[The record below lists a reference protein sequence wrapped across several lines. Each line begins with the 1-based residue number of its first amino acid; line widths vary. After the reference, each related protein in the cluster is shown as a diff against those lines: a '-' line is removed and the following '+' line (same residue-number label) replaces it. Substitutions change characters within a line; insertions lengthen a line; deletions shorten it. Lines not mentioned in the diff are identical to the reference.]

1 MAKAKDKAREALSY
15 ISAIQSILEKYP
27 DLEHLDAELANQAN
41 NGIEF
46 LINILKELGQYDRMV
61 QWLANYIVYL
71 VPALEVAVKGILL
84 ANLKIACSVD
94 PRIPRY
100 MRKRSK
106 DVPKIDDD
114 DVESRGVLL
123 NVQSFDYTSILETSP
138 FSHEGRYNYF
148 GVLEA
153 QEEKI
158 YDPEKK
164 KKPITTYKF
173 VPTTSLYGLAR
184 AEDFNAFLWFVI
196 NKGKLSQPKGFE
208 TVDEF
213 KSVFGVSTS
222 ELNLLKE
229 NKFLPDTV
237 SVTGSSSSLLQGV
250 TIFQRSN
257 NPELSSDVLALCID
271 CERNDDGFITSSTV
285 VPVSDTRNSEN
296 WYVNRSNYFNA
307 NLTEKKKKPRDYT
320 KEMAICNLE
329 YIEQE
334 DDYYFKYSS
343 ITGQKLEPF
352 EGAASYYVNFT
363 ILPKPLIL
371 MPKRTIKFILFNEN
385 GEMDKNGKY
394 SINTDRFYV
403 TPFPIPTGKVREVC
417 TAIINKTGLD
427 ELLEGYIGMETSE
440 KLVYPV
446 INRKDGE
453 FVAYL
458 LFDKSDLKYTLEPAI
473 EGEEGIEMLCLR
485 EVYRGL
491 TVYEFN
497 YDFVMGMRLY
507 DSKVITAQLISAVLG
522 MDFGLNFYKDT
533 TQLEVQAE
541 ITEIMHEIMYTEDK
555 EVSDCYYSFS
565 NSKYD
570 RMRTDAEL
578 KRAAL
583 YPINFNPATA
593 KQIDAQTITRILD
606 EFDQVETLNEQVDV
620 ITRAVNQVCVSV
632 QEASGDK
639 VETDGLRVNVVC
651 SLIQSLMTILMNA
664 IISPKVA
671 MLIQVNEELMGSH
684 KDNLNA
690 LKSFNLKEFL
700 KKMRNFFVKI
710 AREIMNALIA
720 ALWDLVKSI
729 LLQLLEQVGI
739 YLLREMLSVY
749 KELLSNMIKQC
760 GGLANISLNN
770 GQLLETPIADATY
783 ADTATDGDKYK
794 TSDDVPVT
802 GQC

>member
-1 MAKAKDKAREALSY
+1 MAKKSDKAREALSY

-27 DLEHLDAELANQAN
+27 DLEHLDTELANQAN

-106 DVPKIDDD
+106 DVPKIDED
-114 DVESRGVLL
+114 DVQSRGVLL
-123 NVQSFDYTSILETSP
+123 NVKSFDYTSILETSP
-138 FSHEGRYNYF
+138 FSYEGRYNYF

-184 AEDFNAFLWFVI
+184 ADDFNAFLWFVI
-196 NKGKLSQPKGFE
+196 NKGKLAQPKGFGNITALNE
-208 TVDEF
+208 T
-213 KSVFGVSTS
+213 FGINAGDF
-222 ELNLLKE
+222 NLLKE
-229 NKFLPDTV
+229 NKFPAITV
-237 SVTGSSSSLLQGV
+237 SETGSSSSLLQGV
-250 TIFQRSN
+250 TIFQKTDN
-257 NPELSSDVLALCID
+257 YNSDVLSLCID
-271 CERNDDGFITSSTV
+271 CERNDKGFITSSTL

-334 DDYYFKYSS
+334 DDYYFTHSS

-352 EGAASYYVNFT
+352 GGAANYYINFT
-363 ILPKPLIL
+363 ILPKPLIVI
-371 MPKRTIKFILFNEN
+371 PGRTIKYVLFNEN
-385 GEMDKNGKY
+385 GEMDKDGKY
-394 SINTDRFYV
+394 SINTDRFNVNELHPVPYGQYLIY
-403 TPFPIPTGKVREVC
+403 PITERGSIE
-417 TAIINKTGLD
+417 
-427 ELLEGYIGMETSE
+427 
-440 KLVYPV
+440 PV
-446 INRKDGE
+446 ANLI
-453 FVAYL
+453 
-458 LFDKSDLKYTLEPAI
+458 FDKSGQKYVLEGVGSAK
-473 EGEEGIEMLCLR
+473 GEELMFLR

-541 ITEIMHEIMYTEDK
+541 VIEIMHEIMYSEDK

-565 NSKYD
+565 NRKYD
-570 RMRTDAEL
+570 EMRTDAEL

-593 KQIDAQTITRILD
+593 KQIDARSLTSILD

-620 ITRAVNQVCVSV
+620 ITRAVNQACVSV

-639 VETDGLRVNVVC
+639 VETDGLKVNVVC
-651 SLIQSLMTILMNA
+651 SLIQSLITILMNA

-671 MLIQVNEELMGSH
+671 MLIEVNEELIGSH
-684 KDNLNA
+684 KDNLNG
-690 LKSFNLKEFL
+690 LKSFNLKAFL
-700 KKMRNFFVKI
+700 KKIRNFIVKV
-710 AREIMNALIA
+710 AKEIMNAIIA

-739 YLLREMLSVY
+739 YLLREMLETY
-749 KELLSNMIKQC
+749 KKLLAKMIKEC
-760 GGLANISLNN
+760 GGIANISLNH

-783 ADTATDGDKYK
+783 ADTAGDEDKYK

>member
-1 MAKAKDKAREALSY
+1 MAKKNDKAREALSY

-27 DLEHLDAELANQAN
+27 DLERLDTELAHQAN

-61 QWLANYIVYL
+61 QWLANYIVYI

-106 DVPKIDDD
+106 DVQPDDD
-114 DVESRGVLL
+114 DVESRGILL
-123 NVQSFDYTSILETSP
+123 NVQSFDYTSILQTSP
-138 FSHEGRYNYF
+138 FSYEGRYNYF
-148 GVLEA
+148 GVLES

-158 YDPEKK
+158 FDPEKQ
-164 KKPITTYKF
+164 KKPITTYRF

-196 NKGKLSQPKGFE
+196 NKGKLSQPKGISATTDLE
-208 TVDEF
+208 NY
-213 KSVFGVSTS
+213 FGVQATN
-222 ELNLLKE
+222 LNLLKE
-229 NKFLPDTV
+229 NEFLPTET
-237 SVTGSSSSLLQGV
+237 SATGSTSSLLQGV
-250 TIFQRSN
+250 TIFQKSGN
-257 NPELSSDVLALCID
+257 YSSDVLSLCID
-271 CERNDDGFITSSTV
+271 CKRNDDGFITSSTV

-307 NLTEKKKKPRDYT
+307 NLTEKVKKPRDYT

-334 DDYYFKYSS
+334 DEYYFKYSS

-352 EGAASYYVNFT
+352 NGAANYYINFT
-363 ILPKPLIL
+363 ILPKPLML
-371 MPKRTIKFILFNEN
+371 TLGRTVKYILFDEN
-385 GEMDKNGKY
+385 GKMDKDGKY

-403 TPFPIPTGKVREVC
+403 TPLAIPISK
-417 TAIINKTGLD
+417 
-427 ELLEGYIGMETSE
+427 TSE
-440 KLVYPV
+440 VWSLVSQGGEVEALAESYDEDETRVYP
-446 INRKDGE
+446 IIDKNSGTR
-453 FVAYL
+453 VARIE
-458 LFDKSDLKYTLEPAI
+458 FDKSNLKYTLEP
-473 EGEEGIEMLCLR
+473 EEGFEPLMLLR

-522 MDFGLNFYKDT
+522 MDFGLNFHKDT

-541 ITEIMHEIMYTEDK
+541 VTEIMHEIMYTEDK

-565 NSKYD
+565 NRKYD
-570 RMRTDAEL
+570 QMRTDAEL

-593 KQIDAQTITRILD
+593 KQIDPKSLSRILD

-620 ITRAVNQVCVSV
+620 ITRAVNQACVSV
-632 QEASGDK
+632 QKGYEGK

-664 IISPKVA
+664 IISPKIV
-671 MLIQVNEELMGSH
+671 MLIEVNEELMGSH
-684 KDNLNA
+684 KDNLHA
-690 LKSFNLKEFL
+690 LKSFSLKEFL
-700 KKMRNFFVKI
+700 RRMRNFFVKV
-710 AREIMNALIA
+710 AREIMNAITA

-729 LLQLLEQVGI
+729 LLQLLEQVGA

-760 GGLANISLNN
+760 GGLASISLNN
-770 GQLLETPIADATY
+770 GRLLDTPIADATY
-783 ADTATDGDKYK
+783 ADTSGYDGEGKYN

>member
-1 MAKAKDKAREALSY
+1 MAKKNDKAREALSY

-27 DLEHLDAELANQAN
+27 DLERLDTELAHQAN

-61 QWLANYIVYL
+61 QWLANYIVYI

-106 DVPKIDDD
+106 DVQPIDG

-123 NVQSFDYTSILETSP
+123 NVQSFDYTSILQTSP
-138 FSHEGRYNYF
+138 FSYEGRYNYF
-148 GVLEA
+148 GVLES

-158 YDPEKK
+158 FDPEKQ
-164 KKPITTYKF
+164 KKPITTYRF

-196 NKGKLSQPKGFE
+196 NKGKLSQPKGISTAGE
-208 TVDEF
+208 LKTQ
-213 KSVFGVSTS
+213 FGVQAVD
-222 ELNLLKE
+222 LNLLKE
-229 NKFLPDTV
+229 NEFLPTET
-237 SVTGSSSSLLQGV
+237 SATGSTSSLLQGV
-250 TIFQRSN
+250 TIFQKSGDY
-257 NPELSSDVLALCID
+257 SSDVLSLCID
-271 CERNDDGFITSSTV
+271 CKRNDDGFITSSTV

-307 NLTEKKKKPRDYT
+307 NLTEKLKKPRDYT

-334 DDYYFKYSS
+334 DEYYFKYSS

-352 EGAASYYVNFT
+352 NGAANYYINFT
-363 ILPKPLIL
+363 ILPKPLML
-371 MPKRTIKFILFNEN
+371 TLGRTVKYILFDEN
-385 GEMDKNGKY
+385 GKMDKDGKY
-394 SINTDRFYV
+394 SINTDRFDV
-403 TPFPIPTGKVREVC
+403 VQPLLNE
-417 TAIINKTGLD
+417 D
-427 ELLEGYIGMETSE
+427 ETR
-440 KLVYPV
+440 VYP
-446 INRKDGE
+446 IIDKNGNE
-453 FVAYL
+453 LAYIE
-458 LFDKSDLKYTLEPAI
+458 FDKSNLKYTLTAP
-473 EGEEGIEMLCLR
+473 EELKGIELLLLR

-522 MDFGLNFYKDT
+522 MDFGLNFHKDT

-541 ITEIMHEIMYTEDK
+541 VTEIMHEIMHTEDK

-565 NSKYD
+565 NRKYD
-570 RMRTDAEL
+570 QMRTDAEL

-593 KQIDAQTITRILD
+593 KQIDPKSLSRILD

-620 ITRAVNQVCVSV
+620 ITRAVNQACVSV
-632 QEASGDK
+632 QEGYEGK

-664 IISPKVA
+664 IISPKIV
-671 MLIQVNEELMGSH
+671 MLIEVNEELMGSH
-684 KDNLNA
+684 KDNLHA
-690 LKSFNLKEFL
+690 LKSFSLKEFL
-700 KKMRNFFVKI
+700 RRMRNFFVKV
-710 AREIMNALIA
+710 AREIMNAITA

-729 LLQLLEQVGI
+729 LLQLLEQVGA

-760 GGLANISLNN
+760 GGLPSISLNN
-770 GQLLETPIADATY
+770 GRLLDTPIADATF
-783 ADTATDGDKYK
+783 ADTSGYDGEGKYK

>member
-1 MAKAKDKAREALSY
+1 MAKKSDKAREALSY

-27 DLEHLDAELANQAN
+27 DLEHLDTELANQAN

-114 DVESRGVLL
+114 DVQSRGVLL
-123 NVQSFDYTSILETSP
+123 NVKSFDHTSILETSP
-138 FSHEGRYNYF
+138 FSYEGRYNYF

-184 AEDFNAFLWFVI
+184 ADDFNAFLWFVI
-196 NKGKLSQPKGFE
+196 NKGKLAQPKGFGDI
-208 TVDEF
+208 TTLNQT
-213 KSVFGVSTS
+213 FGIKAGDF
-222 ELNLLKE
+222 NLLKE
-229 NKFLPDTV
+229 NKFPASAISET
-237 SVTGSSSSLLQGV
+237 SSSSSLLQGV
-250 TIFQRSN
+250 TIFQKTDN
-257 NPELSSDVLALCID
+257 YNSDVLSLCID
-271 CERNDDGFITSSTV
+271 CERNDNGFITSSTL

-334 DDYYFKYSS
+334 DDYYFTHSS

-352 EGAASYYVNFT
+352 GGAANYYINFT
-363 ILPKPLIL
+363 ILPKPLIVI
-371 MPKRTIKFILFNEN
+371 PGRTIKYVLFNEN
-385 GEMDKNGKY
+385 GEMDKDGKY
-394 SINTDRFYV
+394 SINTDRFNVDLVPVRDGQY
-403 TPFPIPTGKVREVC
+403 FRYPIIERSTNE
-417 TAIINKTGLD
+417 
-427 ELLEGYIGMETSE
+427 
-440 KLVYPV
+440 PV
-446 INRKDGE
+446 ADLI
-453 FVAYL
+453 
-458 LFDKSDLKYTLEPAI
+458 FDKSGQKYVLSAAT
-473 EGEEGIEMLCLR
+473 EGEELMFLR

-541 ITEIMHEIMYTEDK
+541 VIEIMHEIMYSEDK

-565 NSKYD
+565 NRKYD
-570 RMRTDAEL
+570 EMRTDAEL

-593 KQIDAQTITRILD
+593 KQIDARSLTSILD

-620 ITRAVNQVCVSV
+620 ITRAVNQACVSV

-639 VETDGLRVNVVC
+639 VETDGLKVNVVC

-671 MLIQVNEELMGSH
+671 MLIEVNEELIGSH
-684 KDNLNA
+684 KDNLNG
-690 LKSFNLKEFL
+690 LKSFNLKAFL
-700 KKMRNFFVKI
+700 KKIRNFIVKV
-710 AREIMNALIA
+710 AKEIMNALIA

-739 YLLREMLSVY
+739 YLLREMLETY
-749 KELLSNMIKQC
+749 KKLLAKMIKEC
-760 GGLANISLNN
+760 GGIANISLNH

-783 ADTATDGDKYK
+783 ADTAGDEDKYK

>member
-1 MAKAKDKAREALSY
+1 MAKKNDKAREALSY

-27 DLEHLDAELANQAN
+27 DLERLDSELVHQAN

-61 QWLANYIVYL
+61 QWLANYIVYI

-106 DVPKIDDD
+106 DIPPIDDD

-138 FSHEGRYNYF
+138 FSYEGRYNYF
-148 GVLEA
+148 GVLES
-153 QEEKI
+153 QKEKI
-158 YDPEKK
+158 FDPEKQ
-164 KKPITTYKF
+164 KKPITTYRF

-196 NKGKLSQPKGFE
+196 NKGKLSQPKGFSTAE
-208 TVDEF
+208 ELTNY
-213 KSVFGVSTS
+213 FGVQVGD
-222 ELNLLKE
+222 LNLLRE
-229 NKFLPDTV
+229 NRFLPSST
-237 SVTGSSSSLLQGV
+237 SATGSTSSLLQGV
-250 TIFQRSN
+250 TMFQKSGDY
-257 NPELSSDVLALCID
+257 SSDVLSLCID
-271 CERNDDGFITSSTV
+271 CGRNDNGFITYSTV

-334 DDYYFKYSS
+334 DDYYFKYSN

-352 EGAASYYVNFT
+352 GGAASYYINFT
-363 ILPKPLIL
+363 ILPKPLML
-371 MPKRTIKFILFNEN
+371 TPGRTVKYILFDEN
-385 GEMDKNGKY
+385 GKMDKDGKY

-403 TPFPIPTGKVREVC
+403 TPLAIPIS
-417 TAIINKTGLD
+417 KTGEVWSSVSQEGEVEAFAESSD
-427 ELLEGYIGMETSE
+427 EDETR
-440 KLVYPV
+440 VYP
-446 INRKDGE
+446 IIDKNSGIP
-453 FVAYL
+453 VACIE
-458 LFDKSDLKYTLEPAI
+458 FDKSGLKYTLVPLLEQ
-473 EGEEGIEMLCLR
+473 EGIELLPLR

-565 NSKYD
+565 NRKYD
-570 RMRTDAEL
+570 QMRTDAEL

-583 YPINFNPATA
+583 HPINFNPATA
-593 KQIDAQTITRILD
+593 KQIDSKSLSRILD

-620 ITRAVNQVCVSV
+620 ITRAVNQACVSV
-632 QEASGDK
+632 REGYGDK

-664 IISPKVA
+664 IISPKIV
-671 MLIQVNEELMGSH
+671 MLIEVNEELMGSH
-684 KDNLNA
+684 KDNLRA

-700 KKMRNFFVKI
+700 RRMRNFFVKV
-710 AREIMNALIA
+710 AREIMNAITS
-720 ALWDLVKSI
+720 ALWELVKSI
-729 LLQLLEQVGI
+729 LLQLLEQVGV

-760 GGLANISLNN
+760 GGLTSISLNN
-770 GQLLETPIADATY
+770 GRLLDTPIVDATY
-783 ADTATDGDKYK
+783 ADTAYSGEDKYK

>member
-1 MAKAKDKAREALSY
+1 MAKKSDKAREALSY

-27 DLEHLDAELANQAN
+27 DLEHLDTELANQAN

-106 DVPKIDDD
+106 DVPKIDDN
-114 DVESRGVLL
+114 DVQSRGVLL
-123 NVQSFDYTSILETSP
+123 NVKSFDYTSILETSP
-138 FSHEGRYNYF
+138 FSYEGRYNYF

-184 AEDFNAFLWFVI
+184 ADDFNAFLWFVI

-208 TVDEF
+208 NVDTLNET
-213 KSVFGVSTS
+213 FGINAGDF
-222 ELNLLKE
+222 NLLKE
-229 NKFLPDTV
+229 NKFPAITV
-237 SVTGSSSSLLQGV
+237 SETGSSSSLLQGV
-250 TIFQRSN
+250 TIFQKTDN
-257 NPELSSDVLALCID
+257 YNSDVLSLCID
-271 CERNDDGFITSSTV
+271 CERNDKGFITSSTL

-334 DDYYFKYSS
+334 DDYYFTHSS

-352 EGAASYYVNFT
+352 GGAANYYINFT
-363 ILPKPLIL
+363 ILPKPLIVI
-371 MPKRTIKFILFNEN
+371 PGRTIKYVLFNEN
-385 GEMDKNGKY
+385 GEMDKDGKY
-394 SINTDRFYV
+394 SINTDRF
-403 TPFPIPTGKVREVC
+403 KV
-417 TAIINKTGLD
+417 D
-427 ELLEGYIGMETSE
+427 ELLPMPVGQYFI
-440 KLVYPV
+440 YPIKERSTNEV
-446 INRKDGE
+446 
-453 FVAYL
+453 VANL
-458 LFDKSDLKYTLEPAI
+458 IFDKSGQKYVLEAVGSA
-473 EGEEGIEMLCLR
+473 EGEELMFLR

-541 ITEIMHEIMYTEDK
+541 VIEIMHEIMYSEDK

-565 NSKYD
+565 NRKYD
-570 RMRTDAEL
+570 EMRTDAEL

-593 KQIDAQTITRILD
+593 KQIDARSLTSILD

-620 ITRAVNQVCVSV
+620 ITRAVNQACVSV

-639 VETDGLRVNVVC
+639 VETDGLKVNVVC

-671 MLIQVNEELMGSH
+671 MLIEVNEELIGSH
-684 KDNLNA
+684 KDNLNG
-690 LKSFNLKEFL
+690 LKSFNLKAFL
-700 KKMRNFFVKI
+700 KKIRNFIVKV
-710 AREIMNALIA
+710 AKEIMNAIIA

-739 YLLREMLSVY
+739 YLLREMLETY
-749 KELLSNMIKQC
+749 KKLLAKMIKEC
-760 GGLANISLNN
+760 GGIANISLNH

-783 ADTATDGDKYK
+783 ADTAGDEDKYK

>member
-1 MAKAKDKAREALSY
+1 MAKKNDKAREALSY

-27 DLEHLDAELANQAN
+27 DLEHLDTELANQAN

-106 DVPKIDDD
+106 DVPKIDED
-114 DVESRGVLL
+114 DVENRGVLL
-123 NVQSFDYTSILETSP
+123 NVQSFDHTSILETSP
-138 FSHEGRYNYF
+138 FSYEGRYNYF

-208 TVDEF
+208 DAESLTDTFHVN
-213 KSVFGVSTS
+213 VSNF
-222 ELNLLKE
+222 NLLKE
-229 NKFLPDTV
+229 NKFTAEQV
-237 SVTGSSSSLLQGV
+237 SETGSSSSLLQGV
-250 TIFQRSN
+250 TIFQKAGDY
-257 NPELSSDVLALCID
+257 SSDVLSLCMD
-271 CERNDDGFITSSTV
+271 CERNDNGFITSSTL

-334 DDYYFKYSS
+334 DDYYFTHSS

-352 EGAASYYVNFT
+352 GGAASYYINFT

-371 MPKRTIKFILFNEN
+371 IPGRTIKYILFNEN

-394 SINTDRFYV
+394 SINTDRYYV
-403 TPFPIPTGKVREVC
+403 PTFPVPEGKVGELWSAVSQ
-417 TAIINKTGLD
+417 GLGV
-427 ELLEGYIGMETSE
+427 EAYIGLNTGEQ
-440 KLVYPV
+440 LIYPV
-446 INRKDGE
+446 INRKDGVC
-453 FVAYL
+453 VAHL
-458 LFDKSDLKYTLEPAI
+458 VFDKSDLKYTLEKG
-473 EGEEGIEMLCLR
+473 EVDEEGIQLMCLR

-541 ITEIMHEIMYTEDK
+541 VIEIMHEIMYSEDK

-565 NSKYD
+565 NRKYD
-570 RMRTDAEL
+570 EMRTDAEL

-593 KQIDAQTITRILD
+593 KQIDARSLTSILD

-620 ITRAVNQVCVSV
+620 ITRAVNQACVSV

-639 VETDGLRVNVVC
+639 VETDGLKVNVVC

-671 MLIQVNEELMGSH
+671 MLIEVNEELIGSH
-684 KDNLNA
+684 KDNLNG
-690 LKSFNLKEFL
+690 LKSFNLKAFL
-700 KKMRNFFVKI
+700 KKIRNFIVKI

-729 LLQLLEQVGI
+729 LLQLLEQVGV
-739 YLLREMLSVY
+739 YLLREMLKVY
-749 KELLSNMIKQC
+749 KDLLMQMIKEC
-760 GGLANISLNN
+760 GGIANISLNH

-783 ADTATDGDKYK
+783 ADTATDADKYK